1 MVWIFETAFQAQMP
15 IDKATKKTVIFIL
28 QADTE
33 SIQKQQRDSF
43 EKGNSVHNVAS
54 EPKVSVQTS
63 TQKRFYTSI
72 RHLYSHNTTLS
83 KI

>member
-1 MVWIFETAFQAQMP
+1 MP

-43 EKGNSVHNVAS
+43 EKGNSVHNITS
-54 EPKVSVQTS
+54 EHKVSVQTS
-63 TQKRFYTSI
+63 TQKRFDMSI
-72 RHLYSHNTTLS
+72 KAPVLTQYDPEQDLKQANLPC
-83 KI
+83 